1 MTDSRAAKA
10 ASFTPGPFTAVE
22 QIGLPNHCCIAQ
34 VFGPDGG
41 VVADIYPTTDPKV
54 ASATAVLFAA
64 APDLYAALIELWGY
78 GVLIQSEN
86 DDDYDD
92 DYALKLSRARVAL
105 AKATG
110 AA

>member
-64 APDLYAALIELWGY
+64 APDLYAALEEILDYSG
-78 GVLIQSEN
+78 GADNAL
-86 DDDYDD
+86 DDEYVMD
-92 DYALKLSRARVAL
+92 RAHAAL
-105 AKATG
+105 AKAIG